1 MERYSK
7 EIDEF
12 LKTMVLPK
20 LGFDDYNEDNID
32 DIFEYLF
39 AIEAIMQYLK
49 IEGKSF
55 VKKINTFLKWLQKQ

>member
-1 MERYSK
+1 MEKYS
-7 EIDEF
+7 EIVDTF
-12 LKTMVLPK
+12 LKAKILPK